1 VCNSH
6 RRGIGFAAHRTLLAS
21 LWAIPN
27 IASQQFLV
35 GPMSAIAA
43 GLVLIDDRRV
53 APLTVPLCG
62 FVLGA
67 AAAIGIV
74 ITDPSLA
81 GWTVRLAGCAAAIWT
96 LTWAAIS
103 AAGLRGGWPRTAGAV
118 LGSRLTGSSR

>member
-1 VCNSH
+1 
-6 RRGIGFAAHRTLLAS
+6 
-21 LWAIPN
+21 
-27 IASQQFLV
+27 
-35 GPMSAIAA
+35 MSAIAA

-96 LTWAAIS
+96 
-103 AAGLRGGWPRTAGAV
+103 
-118 LGSRLTGSSR
+118 